1 MSYADDLA
9 KDRDKFR
16 LQLNKVANHLYQVL
30 DNDSP
35 KTRQAARKALK
46 AIFDAEEKASAELMA
61 RLLG

>member
-16 LQLNKVANHLYQVL
+16 LQRNKIANHLYQVL

-35 KTRQAARKALK
+35 KTRAAARKVMRE
-46 AIFDAEEKASAELMA
+46 IFEAEDAAAN
-61 RLLG
+61 RLIANLAG